1 LRDLTPASSSI
12 IEYICS
18 QEGQKAMAEAAEF
31 VLYPEVAPSFA
42 DANQVPQRTVFM
54 EEPTAEEFKNLQNEM
69 RQIFLTGK

>member
-1 LRDLTPASSSI
+1 
-12 IEYICS
+12 
-18 QEGQKAMAEAAEF
+18 MAEAAEF